1 MHATSRSFTDFAAT
15 GIAVAGITALAA
27 APLAPPPQVL
37 SPPVAAHDV
46 RLAAASVPPGG
57 LVASFLGNQLI
68 YCSLICPHLV
78 QLAVTVPIAVLQTPG
93 TFVTALQ
100 SGDLLKAVG
109 AAAASVT
116 GAADAAATAAIVPD
130 GTIVAPRAWNAL
142 EVAVVGLLNVVPAA
156 AGGLPGIVTAIETAR
171 QDTFTALNRP
181 LVPNP
186 TPTVMPHGVLQVA
199 VVEGL
204 NVVAA
209 VIFPGFNAIL
219 QGGFDTVDAVAQTLA
234 RTGDPVAAV
243 AAGATTATRAL
254 TEAGSI
260 VADSVVTAVGNI
272 RTAIDQSHPRA
283 ASAIEQSGPPDA
295 SGTEQVEKQSTVTK
309 PIRARSGTSPQQL
322 ATSNG
327 HVSAE
332 PHTARTLRDEVSKIR
347 HTVRRAVQ
355 NAAERTHRTKS
366 DETGV
371 RSGTDDSGHKPSR

>member
-1 MHATSRSFTDFAAT
+1 MHAMSRSFTDFAAT
-15 GIAVAGITALAA
+15 GIAVVGIGALAA

-57 LVASFLGNQLI
+57 LVTSFLGNQLI
-68 YCSLICPHLV
+68 YCSLICPSLV

-100 SGDLLKAVG
+100 SGDPLKAIG

-116 GAADAAATAAIVPD
+116 GTADAAATIAIDRD
-130 GTIVAPRAWNAL
+130 GTIVAPRAWNAF

-181 LVPNP
+181 LVANP

-209 VIFPGFNAIL
+209 VIFPGLNAIL

-234 RTGDPVAAV
+234 RTGNPVAAV
-243 AAGATTATRAL
+243 AAGATTATGAL

-272 RTAIDQSHPRA
+272 RTAIDQSRAPA
-283 ASAIEQSGPPDA
+283 ASAIDQSHPPA
-295 SGTEQVEKQSTVTK
+295 GTRSSTSK
-309 PIRARSGTSPQQL
+309 SSP
-322 ATSNG
+322 
-327 HVSAE
+327 
-332 PHTARTLRDEVSKIR
+332 R
-347 HTVRRAVQ
+347 
-355 NAAERTHRTKS
+355 
-366 DETGV
+366 
-371 RSGTDDSGHKPSR
+371 